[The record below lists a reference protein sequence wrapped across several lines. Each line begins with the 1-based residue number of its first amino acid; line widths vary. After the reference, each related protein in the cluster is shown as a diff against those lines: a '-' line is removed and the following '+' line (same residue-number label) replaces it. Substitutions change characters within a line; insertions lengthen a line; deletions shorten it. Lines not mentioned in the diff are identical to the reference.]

1 MTEFVGFLRPDG
13 SVGVRNHL
21 VLLGL
26 DPVGMR
32 VCYRVAGLV
41 RGTLPVFTNPG
52 GEMVPQDVVRHPNV
66 AGGVVVGEGIDEE
79 TMGSLI
85 SHLER
90 TGKPHHVIDIGQRGP
105 VEAISTVSQKAIDV
119 VRDLS
124 THRREL
130 VRLSKLLP
138 VFLHVP
144 DRLGTK
150 VLSGCVRFIV
160 EEKGRCLW
168 VETGPESRDRMNRD
182 MEQNRAAD
190 VEVGQAPGP
199 DPGIYRYVVPER
211 HPGILKTILAS
222 GAQIMAFPAGP
233 GWFMAEALIPGV
245 SFVAGEDPAYDQAWD
260 LDLRRMEDRAFTQ
273 ENAGLLLFSEILA
286 TASGKLTRGEIFR
299 DVLIV

>member
-1 MTEFVGFLRPDG
+1 MTEFMGFLRPDG

-26 DPVGMR
+26 DPAGMR

-52 GEMVPQDVVRHPNV
+52 GEIVPQEVVGHPNV

-79 TMGSLI
+79 TMGSLV

-105 VEAISTVSQKAIDV
+105 VEAISTASQKAIDV
-119 VRDLS
+119 LRDLS

-138 VFLHVP
+138 IFLHVH
-144 DRLGTK
+144 DMVGTK

-160 EEKGRCLW
+160 EEKSRCLW
-168 VETGPESRDRMNRD
+168 VEVGPESRDKMNRD
-182 MEQNRAAD
+182 MEQNRKAD

-199 DPGIYRYVVPER
+199 DPGIYRYLVPER
-211 HPGILKTILAS
+211 HPAIFKTILAS
-222 GAQIMAFPAGP
+222 GAQIMAFGV
-233 GWFMAEALIPGV
+233 GSRRFMAEALIPGV
-245 SFVAGEDPAYDQAWD
+245 GFVAGEYPASDQAWD
-260 LDLRRMEDRAFTQ
+260 LDLRRMEDSAFTK

-286 TASGKLTRGEIFR
+286 TASGKLTRGEILG
-299 DVLIV
+299 DVLII